1 MLPPG
6 QHGAPGHRLCVL
18 AVRLS
23 HRASVSKHGVE
34 GAVRTWMTRAVGS
47 RGRGVDQTTGTLSES
62 SQQLCWVLCLG
73 RPQPLRAELPQ
84 ELCWE
89 LSCLTTSP
97 DRETLPRM
105 KPSSTTRGLA
115 SPHRSMAPLGMG
127 ISKSFHTTLTQHIPG
142 PGEA

>member
-6 QHGAPGHRLCVL
+6 EHGAPGHRLCVL

-23 HRASVSKHGVE
+23 HCASVSKHGVE
-34 GAVRTWMTRAVGS
+34 GAVRTWMTRVVGS

-73 RPQPLRAELPQ
+73 RPQPLLAELPQ

-97 DRETLPRM
+97 D
-105 KPSSTTRGLA
+105 
-115 SPHRSMAPLGMG
+115 
-127 ISKSFHTTLTQHIPG
+127 
-142 PGEA
+142 